1 MSASRPAPLTLA
13 EFEARVGTFTVTS
26 GWHAI
31 DQSKIDIFAEITGD
45 NQHIHVDPERAKSGP
60 FGGTIAHGFLT
71 LSMLSVM
78 SFEAVP
84 PVKGASHSINYGFDK
99 IRFLAPVSSGVEI
112 NATFELAAVEARGNG
127 QYLFRFTATIR
138 ARDAA
143 RPALHADWLVLQ
155 VMADQN

>member
-1 MSASRPAPLTLA
+1 MSVSTPNALTVA
-13 EFEARVGTFTVTS
+13 EFEARIGTVIGIS

-31 DQSKIDIFAEITGD
+31 DQRRIDSFADITGD

-84 PVKGASHSINYGFDK
+84 PVEGASHSVNYGFDK
-99 IRFLAPVSSGVEI
+99 IRFLAPVPSGVEI
-112 NATFELAAVEARGNG
+112 CATFTLAAMEARGKG
-127 QYLFRFTATIR
+127 QYLFRYAVTIH
-138 ARDAA
+138 ARDAE

-155 VMADQN
+155 VTA